1 MKQWLNELF
10 LFYITNIQNYPE
22 IGYMGKKLPV
32 SIIIKKIKN
41 TRLDEGF
48 VNLLYNSS
56 KHVEIESDNSDDQ
69 F

>member
-1 MKQWLNELF
+1 M
-10 LFYITNIQNYPE
+10 FYITNIQNYPE
-22 IGYMGKKLPV
+22 IGYKGKKLPV

>member
-1 MKQWLNELF
+1 M
-10 LFYITNIQNYPE
+10 FYITNIQNYPE
-22 IGYMGKKLPV
+22 IGYQGKKLPV